1 LSGGVGRLAR
11 LIRKELSEIL
21 RDRRTV
27 ITLVFM
33 PLLLYPLLSVA
44 FRNLFIASRG
54 SADQAAHYHIGFTS
68 ETDRDRF
75 YRRLLLGD
83 KVIES
88 RGARPFKDEAP
99 PRSAPELFAT
109 VDSYERLE
117 ERLRAGT
124 LDLIIKP
131 VDDGGAAAALPAEK
145 RDRLFNYALV
155 YLPSAPGAQGV
166 LDFLDSRLAAA
177 NELDLFYRLNTVK
190 APRVSL
196 LVVARTPLE
205 EPPGAGSFISLASL
219 VPLILIMMTITGAVY
234 PAIDL
239 TAGERERG
247 TLEILVAAPVP
258 RLGLLFAKYVSVFT
272 VAVLTAVVNLTAMMA
287 TLIFSGLG
295 QILFRDAGLSPGMI
309 VQLLGLL
316 LLFAA
321 FFSAVLLCITS
332 FARSFKE
339 AQAYLIPLMLASLG
353 PGVMGMIPGLTL
365 ERWAVTPLLNIV
377 LLGRDLF
384 EGDPA
389 LGTTLLVV
397 FSTLIYSLAAIGLAA
412 RIFGAESVLY
422 SEQSSWGDLFRRPEM
437 PQPTAGVTAA
447 LWCLAL
453 MIPVNFMLQGTAILF
468 LQAGL
473 LPPDRQIFVGPIH
486 ALALFGFLPLLFAWR
501 GRLRLSTAFGLTRPR
516 LAALLGGVV
525 LGLSLW
531 PLLFWIMIQ
540 TTVNVSED
548 QQALIE
554 QIAAMFR
561 GLAPGVKI
569 AIVVIPAIL
578 EELFFRGYLFGA
590 LEGRLR
596 TAGVIVVTGLLFG
609 LTHVLFRTEFGFTR
623 LLPSTLM
630 GLVLGAVRA
639 ASGSVVPGMLLH
651 ACHNAVLVMLPE
663 GYGGV
668 APNEVPPL
676 WLAAS
681 AAGTCVGAAL
691 LWCGRGPTGTPAAPA
706 PAD

>member
-1 LSGGVGRLAR
+1 MGRLAR

-27 ITLVFM
+27 VTLVFM

-44 FRNLFIASRG
+44 FRHLFIASRG
-54 SADQAAHYHIGFTS
+54 LPGEAGHYHIGFIS

-88 RGARPFKDEAP
+88 RRALVAKDDAAMR
-99 PRSAPELFAT
+99 RSSPELFAT
-109 VDSYERLE
+109 VDAYEKLE

-131 VDDGGAAAALPAEK
+131 LEFSAKQPPDK
-145 RDRLFNYALV
+145 RDWLFNYALI

-177 NELDLFYRLNTVK
+177 NEFDLVYRLNTVK

-196 LVVARTPLE
+196 LIVERSPLE

-287 TLIFSGLG
+287 TLVLSGLG
-295 QILFRDAGLSPGMI
+295 QILFRDAGLSAGMI
-309 VQLLGLL
+309 LQLFGLL

-353 PGVMGMIPGLTL
+353 PGVMGMIPGLAL
-365 ERWAVTPLLNIV
+365 ERWAVMPLLNIV

-384 EGDPA
+384 EGAPA

-422 SEQSSWGDLFRRPEM
+422 SEQSSWSDLFRRPET
-437 PQPTAGVTAA
+437 PQPAAGLTAA
-447 LWCLAL
+447 LWCLAV
-453 MIPVNFMLQGTAILF
+453 MIPVNFLLQGTAIL
-468 LQAGL
+468 LVQAGML
-473 LPPDRQIFVGPIH
+473 SAERQIFIGPLH
-486 ALALFGFLPLLFAWR
+486 ALVLFGALPLLFAWQ
-501 GRLRLSTAFGLTRPR
+501 GRLRMSTAFGLTRPR
-516 LAALLGGVV
+516 AAALLGGVV

-540 TTVNVSED
+540 AGVSLPEE
-548 QQALIE
+548 QRTLIE
-554 QIAAMFR
+554 QIAALFR
-561 GLAPGVKI
+561 DLAPGVRI
-569 AIVVIPAIL
+569 AIVVLPALL
-578 EELFFRGYLFGA
+578 EEWFFRGYLFGA
-590 LEGRLR
+590 LQGRLR
-596 TAGVIVVTGLLFG
+596 MSSVILVTALLFG

-623 LLPSTLM
+623 LLPSALM
-630 GLVLGAVRA
+630 GLALGGVRA
-639 ASGSVVPGMLLH
+639 ASGSVIPCMLLH
-651 ACHNAVLVMLPE
+651 ACHNAVLVMLPQEYE
-663 GYGGV
+663 GV
-668 APNEVPPL
+668 VPEEVPT
-676 WLAAS
+676 WWVVAGLAGS
-681 AAGTCVGAAL
+681 CVGAAL
-691 LWCGRGPTGTPAAPA
+691 LWWGHVVRRELPATPQY
-706 PAD
+706 